1 MNRLCL
7 FIYFWSIPVLM
18 EDEELQYKK
27 KMNLQA
33 TSQQVLKSSQRVL
46 SEAL

>member
-27 KMNLQA
+27 NEFA
-33 TSQQVLKSSQRVL
+33 GHISTSAQILTTC
-46 SEAL
+46 AF

>member
-27 KMNLQA
+27 KNEFA
-33 TSQQVLKSSQRVL
+33 GHISTSAQILTTC
-46 SEAL
+46 AF

>member
-27 KMNLQA
+27 KKKEFA
-33 TSQQVLKSSQRVL
+33 GHISTSAQILTTC
-46 SEAL
+46 AF